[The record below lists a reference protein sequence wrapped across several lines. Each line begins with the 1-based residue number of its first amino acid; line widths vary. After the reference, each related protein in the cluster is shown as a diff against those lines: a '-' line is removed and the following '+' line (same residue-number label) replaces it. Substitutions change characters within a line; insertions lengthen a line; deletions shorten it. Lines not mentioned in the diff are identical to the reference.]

1 MLVRAGVQKEDN
13 FCVRDV
19 IVDKPQWPN
28 TVMLDSFFI
37 MKNVFCGNKSFWEVS
52 TLYTNIWSVNITHQF
67 LHFVIYHKHVSFTKV
82 FPGDFR
88 PMNIS
93 SNYEGSDLPV
103 SKTKL
108 KHEENRGE
116 KKKLLT

>member
-1 MLVRAGVQKEDN
+1 MRMGVQKKDN

-52 TLYTNIWSVNITHQF
+52 TLYTNI
-67 LHFVIYHKHVSFTKV
+67 
-82 FPGDFR
+82 
-88 PMNIS
+88 
-93 SNYEGSDLPV
+93 
-103 SKTKL
+103 
-108 KHEENRGE
+108 
-116 KKKLLT
+116 